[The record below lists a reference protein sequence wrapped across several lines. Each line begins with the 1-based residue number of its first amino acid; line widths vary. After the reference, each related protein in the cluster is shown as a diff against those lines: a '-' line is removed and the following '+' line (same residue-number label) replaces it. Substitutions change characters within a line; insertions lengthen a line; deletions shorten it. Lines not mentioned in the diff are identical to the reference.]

1 MKKLFKIL
9 LSSGLMTGM
18 SSIAFATETAMVGA
32 TAESSGVSLKPLFF
46 LVLVLVIIG
55 ILYLSFKLDTPSSG
69 KSKKKT
75 KKSVNEQKVTNNLV
89 EKDVTYEAE
98 AKETYVDENI
108 APVKVEDDEDEVSL
122 FESYS
127 NPDTLPEEDVTED
140 DDVLGKLDALDE
152 EDEDFSEKEETSS
165 LDSYVETPK
174 EEPEVTN
181 YDLNSDPGLDG
192 DGDETNDFTSGE
204 GYDGEGDNAFD
215 SYDLNNNG
223 IDDSEETIEDTDSFS
238 ETMVFDSY
246 DLNGGDKEKEED
258 IEEPEESEEEEKVEE
273 KEENIYNI
281 PEPQD
286 DDDFG
291 GFTTIKR
298 NSVPS
303 PEFSARKAK
312 STPKEEKSEI
322 KKVTKKET
330 KSVAEEEPEV
340 DSASMFLRQME
351 ANLSGVEP
359 APKKV
364 AEKKTTTKKA
374 APAKKETK
382 TATKKTTTKAATT
395 KKTATAKK
403 VATAKKTTTTKKTTK
418 K

>member
-18 SSIAFATETAMVGA
+18 SSIVFATESALTE
-32 TAESSGVSLKPLFF
+32 AEVKNEISSLKPVFF
-46 LVLVLVIIG
+46 IVLILVIIG
-55 ILYLSFKLDTPSSG
+55 ILYLSFKLDSPSSG
-69 KSKKKT
+69 KTKKKT

-127 NPDTLPEEDVTED
+127 NPDTLPEEDVTEEE
-140 DDVLGKLDALDE
+140 DDVLGKLDSLDE
-152 EDEDFSEKEETSS
+152 EEDFSKKEETSS
-165 LDSYVETPK
+165 LDSFIETPA
-174 EEPEVTN
+174 EEPEETN
-181 YDLNSDPGLDG
+181 YDLNSASDLDG

-204 GYDGEGDNAFD
+204 ESDGEGDNAFD

-223 IDDSEETIEDTDSFS
+223 IDDTEETIEDTDSFS

-246 DLNGGDKEKEED
+246 DLNSEEKTEED
-258 IEEPEESEEEEKVEE
+258 QEEPEEEVVEEEEE
-273 KEENIYNI
+273 KEENNYNI
-281 PEPQD
+281 PQPQD

-303 PEFSARKAK
+303 PEFSARKAANAQ
-312 STPKEEKSEI
+312 KEEKKEI
-322 KKVTKKET
+322 KKET
-330 KSVAEEEPEV
+330 KKEVKPAAEEEPEV

-351 ANLSGVEP
+351 ANLSGAEP

-364 AEKKTTTKKA
+364 VAKKTTTKKA
-374 APAKKETK
+374 TPAKKETK
-382 TATKKTTTKAATT
+382 TATKKTAT
-395 KKTATAKK
+395 KKTTTKTTA
-403 VATAKKTTTTKKTTK
+403 AKKTTTTKKSTK

>member
-18 SSIAFATETAMVGA
+18 SSIVFATETALVESKPTSVGM
-32 TAESSGVSLKPLFF
+32 SLKPVFF
-46 LVLVLVIIG
+46 IVLVLVIIG

-69 KSKKKT
+69 KTKKKT
-75 KKSVNEQKVTNNLV
+75 KKSMNEQKVTNNLV

-108 APVKVEDDEDEVSL
+108 APVKVDEDEDEVSL

-127 NPDTLPEEDVTED
+127 NPDTLPEEEVAED
-140 DDVLGKLDALDE
+140 EDDVLGKLDALDE
-152 EDEDFSEKEETSS
+152 DDDFSEKEETSS
-165 LDSYVETPK
+165 LDSFVETPA
-174 EEPEVTN
+174 EEPEETS

-204 GYDGEGDNAFD
+204 ESDGEGDNALD
-215 SYDLNNNG
+215 GYDLNNNG
-223 IDDSEETIEDTDSFS
+223 IDDTEETIEDDESFS

-246 DLNGGDKEKEED
+246 DLNSEESTEEEEEVEEPEETVEEEEKEED
-258 IEEPEESEEEEKVEE
+258 FYNVPKPE
-273 KEENIYNI
+273 
-281 PEPQD
+281 D

-291 GFTTIKR
+291 GFTTINR

-303 PEFSARKAK
+303 PEFSAKRVK
-312 STPKEEKSEI
+312 SAPTEEKKE
-322 KKVTKKET
+322 VKKEL
-330 KSVAEEEPEV
+330 KPVVKQKEPEPEV
-340 DSASMFLRQME
+340 DSASMFLQQME
-351 ANLSGVEP
+351 ANLSGAEP

-364 AEKKTTTKKA
+364 AAKKTATKKK

-382 TATKKTTTKAATT
+382 TATKKTTTKTT
-395 KKTATAKK
+395 AAKK
-403 VATAKKTTTTKKTTK
+403 TTTKKTTK

>member
-18 SSIAFATETAMVGA
+18 SSIAFATET
-32 TAESSGVSLKPLFF
+32 TLTETSTESTGMSLKPVFF
-46 LVLVLVIIG
+46 IVLVLVIIG
-55 ILYLSFKLDTPSSG
+55 ILYLSFKLDTPSSS
-69 KSKKKT
+69 KPKKKT

-127 NPDTLPEEDVTED
+127 NPDTLPEEDVVED
-140 DDVLGKLDALDE
+140 EDDVLGKLDALDE
-152 EDEDFSEKEETSS
+152 EDDFQKKEETSS
-165 LDSYVETPK
+165 LDSFIETPA
-174 EEPEVTN
+174 EEPEETN
-181 YDLNSDPGLDG
+181 YDLNSNPGLDG

-204 GYDGEGDNAFD
+204 EFDGEGDNALD

-223 IDDSEETIEDTDSFS
+223 IDDTEETMEDNDSFS

-246 DLNGGDKEKEED
+246 DLNSEEKTEED
-258 IEEPEESEEEEKVEE
+258 ETEEPEEVEEEVEEE
-273 KEENIYNI
+273 KEEENNYSI
-281 PEPQD
+281 PKPQD

-303 PEFSARKAK
+303 PEFSARRATN
-312 STPKEEKSEI
+312 TPKEEKKE
-322 KKVTKKET
+322 VKKEA
-330 KSVAEEEPEV
+330 KPAAKKEPEV
-340 DSASMFLRQME
+340 DSASMFLKQME

-359 APKKV
+359 APKK
-364 AEKKTTTKKA
+364 AAAKKTTTKKA

-382 TATKKTTTKAATT
+382 TATKKTTTKTT
-395 KKTATAKK
+395 AAKK
-403 VATAKKTTTTKKTTK
+403 TTTKKTTK